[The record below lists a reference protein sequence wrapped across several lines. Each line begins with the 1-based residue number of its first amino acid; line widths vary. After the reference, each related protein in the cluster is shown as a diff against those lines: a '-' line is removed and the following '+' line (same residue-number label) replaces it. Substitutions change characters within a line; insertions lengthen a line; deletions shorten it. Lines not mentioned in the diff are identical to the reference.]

1 MLDPADQFQSAF
13 LQPIILKPQS
23 SSKEVKKYKYIFVRL
38 KQKQKSQPPQHCVSL
53 KLDNPTNLFKTYSE
67 PVRTPTDNQ
76 QTFPKQQLKQNQNLS
91 QPQIATSQLPSTQGQ
106 REFKTQYQRQV
117 QNIENQDKY
126 LIDPSHLIM
135 SEFLPN
141 SGESIVSSLI
151 NNNNIDDLKKTI
163 KETAY
168 KPSVKEFQVCK
179 YRHVIVILYGMALAV
194 ISLLFPLC
202 NPIVNVVKQLYG
214 VDTSI
219 VNLNSLLFL
228 LMHPLFTFP
237 ANFIIDK
244 YGVKISITV
253 GCILCM
259 LGAWLRMLVNQSFY
273 ILIAGSIVCGIGRPF
288 ILNCQGKIVANWFFP
303 KDRSLITSLL
313 SFILTSFTVI
323 GLLFPGFV
331 FNSYEQQD
339 AQDDPDKGKSLMT
352 RLVLIEACLCTF
364 FLLPNIF
371 LQREKPPHPPS
382 YTCTVQRQSPLEGLK
397 SILKNTNFILLWI
410 IYGIYFGSFNA
421 VGIVQASIMYTYDIK
436 SPSQNSVIGSVPVA
450 SGFISV
456 IFVSYILKKYY
467 KFKLTLIIFIIGCV
481 ISITIMPQI
490 IKYGYGPAIGSS
502 LLNGVFVVPAVPL
515 MLELGIELSFPVS
528 EAIGVGLL
536 FAGGQLWGTAIGSI
550 VSLYCKGESRGSSDA
565 AIYTFSGLF
574 GLAFILCLFLKEDL
588 RRLRAEKTKNATSV
602 HLTINQWNQIKS
614 EFGGDVY
621 DKKDHQV
628 YETESEDD

>member
-1 MLDPADQFQSAF
+1 MLDSVDQFQSAF
-13 LQPIILKPQS
+13 LQPISLKPQS
-23 SSKEVKKYKYIFVRL
+23 SSKEVKKYKYVFVRP
-38 KQKQKSQPPQHCVSL
+38 KQKQKTQPPQHCVSL
-53 KLDNPTNLFKTYSE
+53 KLDSPAHLFKTYSE
-67 PVRTPTDNQ
+67 PVRNPTDNQ
-76 QTFPKQQLKQNQNLS
+76 QTFPKQQIQQNQNLN
-91 QPQIATSQLPSTQGQ
+91 QPQIATPQLPSTYNQ
-106 REFKTQYQRQV
+106 REYKTFYQRQE
-117 QNIENQDKY
+117 QSIENLDKY
-126 LIDPSHLIM
+126 LIDPSPLIM
-135 SEFLPN
+135 SEFHPN

-168 KPSVKEFQVCK
+168 KPSVKEFQVVK

-194 ISLLFPLC
+194 ISLLFPIC

-244 YGVKISITV
+244 YGVKISITL
-253 GCILCM
+253 GCVLCM
-259 LGAWLRMLVNQSFY
+259 IGAWLRLLVNQNFY
-273 ILIAGSIVCGIGRPF
+273 ILIVGSIFCGIGRPF

-331 FNSYEQQD
+331 FNSYEQDD
-339 AQDDPDKGKSLMT
+339 AKKDPEKGKNLMI
-352 RLVLIEACLCTF
+352 RLVLIEACICTF
-364 FLLPNIF
+364 CLLPNIF

-397 SILKNTNFILLWI
+397 SILKNTNFILLWV

-421 VGIVQASIMYTYDIK
+421 VGIVQASIMYSYDIK
-436 SPSQNSVIGSVPVA
+436 SPSENSVIGSVPVA
-450 SGFISV
+450 SGFVSV

-467 KFKLTLIIFIIGCV
+467 KFKLTLIIFIIGCI

-550 VSLYCKGESRGSSDA
+550 VSIYCKGESQQQSDA

-574 GLAFILCLFLKEDL
+574 GIALILCLFLKEDL
-588 RRLRAEKTKNATSV
+588 RRLRAEKTKNVTSV
-602 HLTINQWNQIKS
+602 HLTVNQWNQIKS

>member
-1 MLDPADQFQSAF
+1 MLDSADQFQSAF
-13 LQPIILKPQS
+13 LQPISLKPQS
-23 SSKEVKKYKYIFVRL
+23 SSKEVKKYKYVFVRL
-38 KQKQKSQPPQHCVSL
+38 KQKQKSQPPQHCISL
-53 KLDNPTNLFKTYSE
+53 KVDSPKNLFKTYSE
-67 PVRTPTDNQ
+67 PVRTPTNNQ
-76 QTFPKQQLKQNQNLS
+76 QTFSNQQFQQSQNLS
-91 QPQIATSQLPSTQGQ
+91 QPYIAKSQQPSTQNQ
-106 REFKTQYQRQV
+106 REFKAFYQRQE
-117 QNIENQDKY
+117 QNIEKQDKC
-126 LIDPSHLIM
+126 LIDPLPLLM
-135 SEFLPN
+135 SEFHPN

-179 YRHVIVILYGMALAV
+179 YRHVVVILYGMALAI

-202 NPIVNVVKQLYG
+202 NPIVNVVKQLYN

-237 ANFIIDK
+237 ANFIIDQ
-244 YGVKISITV
+244 YGVKISITI
-253 GCILCM
+253 GCVVCM
-259 LGAWLRMLVNQSFY
+259 AGAWLRMLVNQSFY
-273 ILIAGSIVCGIGRPF
+273 IMIAGSILCGIGRPF

-339 AQDDPDKGKSLMT
+339 AKDDPDKGKSLMT
-352 RLVLIEACLCTF
+352 RLVLIEACICTF
-364 FLLPNIF
+364 CLLPNIF

-421 VGIVQASIMYTYDIK
+421 VGIVQASIMDTYNIK
-436 SPSQNSVIGSVPVA
+436 SPSENSVIGSVPVA

-456 IFVSYILKKYY
+456 IFVSIILKKYY

-490 IKYGYGPAIGSS
+490 IKYGYGAAIGSS

-550 VSLYCKGESRGSSDA
+550 VSIYCKGETQESSDA

-574 GLAFILCLFLKEDL
+574 GLALILCLFLKEDL
-588 RRLRAEKTKNATSV
+588 RRLRAEKTKNVTSV
-602 HLTINQWNQIKS
+602 HLTVNQWNQIKS